1 LPELKRLLRS
11 ACDALAPNGLR
22 GRSLVRVVAAIAVAL
37 CALLIFAFDEH
48 APYDIVAGPV
58 ARIVAGLVPLLAA
71 GTAGWA
77 VLRPRSGF
85 MAILL
90 LTPVVNVAQLHLD
103 IGPLQVIA
111 QTVFVVALAVGLL
124 LRDGDWGL
132 GLAAVGARL
141 GRLPF
146 ALGRLPRPSLLEVA
160 AGAMVAM
167 LSLAT
172 LSTLLSPNVGS
183 SASVLLHGIL
193 EPAAMAA
200 ALLILRP
207 NRRDLVLIAIVF
219 SVSVSLGGL
228 LNMAQTIPAMKSLSV
243 IQANRLLIARITYFN
258 VGLFGEMLA
267 MALPLLLAVLLAHRR
282 HLVNL
287 GRVTVV
293 LLLAALLIDL
303 ASLVLTFSKSA
314 YLASFGGC
322 LVLVL
327 LVVRGW
333 RRRASI
339 VLAVTLLSGVLI
351 PWPAFFLQ
359 VAPPLEQ
366 AYRTAMVRLMG
377 ESRYDSWNPST
388 LSGQGSLLER
398 WYATQAGIEMAL
410 DHPLLGVGLDQFK
423 GQYLGHYR
431 PPQAKDDL
439 DWAHSMFA
447 EVAAELGIPALV
459 ADLIIYAAAAIAMWR
474 VYRGPPDP
482 FAKLLASA
490 FLAVLVAW
498 QLVGLAFAGD
508 MYRWWRNMASDYVM
522 MMVLMAAAFSL
533 YHLARTPASPTPSQ

>member
-1 LPELKRLLRS
+1 LPELERSLRS
-11 ACDALAPNGLR
+11 AGDALAPNGLR
-22 GRSLVRVVAAIAVAL
+22 GRSLARIVAAIVVSL
-37 CALLIFAFDEH
+37 GTLLIFAFNEH
-48 APYDIVAGPV
+48 APYDVVAGPV
-58 ARIVAGLVPLLAA
+58 VRVVAGLVPLLAA

-103 IGPLQVIA
+103 IGSLQVIA
-111 QTVFVVALAVGLL
+111 QTVFVVALAIGLL
-124 LRDGDWGL
+124 LRDGDWRL
-132 GLAAVGARL
+132 GLAAVESGL
-141 GRLPF
+141 HRLPS
-146 ALGRLPRPSLLEVA
+146 ALGRRARPSLLAVA
-160 AGAMVAM
+160 AGSMVAM

-172 LSTLLSPNVGS
+172 LSTLLSPDVGS

-200 ALLILRP
+200 ALLAIRP
-207 NRRDLVLIAIVF
+207 TRRDLVFIAIVF
-219 SVSVSLGGL
+219 SVSVGLGGL
-228 LNMAQTIPAMKSLSV
+228 LNMAQTIPAMGSLSA
-243 IQANRLLIARITYFN
+243 IQANRLLIARVTYFN

-267 MALPLLLAVLLAHRR
+267 MALPLLLVVLLAQRR
-282 HLVNL
+282 HLINL
-287 GRVTVV
+287 RRAAVM
-293 LLLAALLIDL
+293 LLVAALLIDL

-322 LVLVL
+322 LVLLL
-327 LVVRGW
+327 LVVQGW

-339 VLAVTLLSGVLI
+339 VLAVSLLSAVLI

-366 AYRTAMVRLMG
+366 AYRSAMVRLMG

-398 WYATQAGIEMAL
+398 WYATQAGIEMAI
-410 DHPLLGVGLDQFK
+410 DHPLLGIGLDQFK

-447 EVAAELGIPALV
+447 EVAAELGLPALLL
-459 ADLIIYAAAAIAMWR
+459 DLIIYAAAAIAMWR

-482 FAKLLASA
+482 LARLLAGA
-490 FLAVLVAW
+490 YLAVLVAW

-508 MYRWWRNMASDYVM
+508 MYRWWRNMSSDYVM

-533 YHLARTPASPTPSQ
+533 YWQTRPATSSK